1 MRSTRE
7 KLTVCGLIIS
17 AFAFLYFGL
26 STVWLQV
33 QIKHLRLERNYLE
46 HQIGEKKYELRTLRS
61 GSSYSGVLKQ
71 NLKTNDSDFP
81 PISQHTGTIWPSPKF
96 RNKSEIFN
104 NIKLNFIQP
113 DDFHDCNGT
122 ITSATN
128 RYQRIYDLFIA
139 NSGIND
145 EKMEVREVKI
155 QVNKCELWP
164 SLEMNEKYELSVK
177 NGQPLIV
184 AESEWGVLRG
194 LETLVQIA
202 EVLDNEIGIYDQEIT
217 DQPAFPYR
225 GLLLDTSRHFI
236 PISVIKSILT
246 ALSLVSD

>member
-1 MRSTRE
+1 MHLV
-7 KLTVCGLIIS
+7 LT
-17 AFAFLYFGL
+17 
-26 STVWLQV
+26 
-33 QIKHLRLERNYLE
+33 H
-46 HQIGEKKYELRTLRS
+46 HQI
-61 GSSYSGVLKQ
+61 
-71 NLKTNDSDFP
+71 NL
-81 PISQHTGTIWPSPKF
+81 
-96 RNKSEIFN
+96 
-104 NIKLNFIQP
+104 
-113 DDFHDCNGT
+113 
-122 ITSATN
+122 
-128 RYQRIYDLFIA
+128 
-139 NSGIND
+139 
-145 EKMEVREVKI
+145 VR
-155 QVNKCELWP
+155 L
-164 SLEMNEKYELSVK
+164 SLESVK